1 MPTYRFVCQMHD
13 DFGSL
18 GWRLESQLD
27 FDPLG
32 GMAVAHDI
40 LEHFPDGDESPSDE
54 FQALGCSLV
63 LRDENYYGTRNNF
76 HSPASNVASDMPD
89 IIQHVVFEKMFL
101 REAPPTKTLASDY
114 EEVIA
119 EFMKESY
126 SLAESEFSE
135 ENREA
140 AKDVV
145 RKSEGWIRLGMK
157 RGLRR
162 YKNSLNNARS
172 MFMEIETEADKLLKH
187 AQEGDV
193 LVVKIKSEF
202 GFKTASCHIKEME
215 YA

>member
-18 GWRLESQLD
+18 GWRLESQPD

-40 LEHFPDGDESPSDE
+40 LEHFPDGDESPADE
-54 FQALGCSLV
+54 FQALGCSLI
-63 LRDENYYGTRNNF
+63 LRNEDYYGNKNNRY
-76 HSPASNVASDMPD
+76 SPAANVASDMPD
-89 IIQHVVFEKMFL
+89 IIQHVIYQNMFL
-101 REAPPTKTLASDY
+101 GEAQPVKPLDDEHEETIREFIKEAMVLAS
-114 EEVIA
+114 
-119 EFMKESY
+119 
-126 SLAESEFSE
+126 SEFDSDDWG
-135 ENREA
+135 A

-187 AQEGDV
+187 AMEGDV